1 MPALEDLHV
10 LDLTQYEAGTSCTQF
25 LAWLGAEVVKI
36 EQPGAGDPGRHLSPS
51 GEGMDALYFLSYNSN
66 KRSVALNLRSAEGKR
81 IFLDLLPQFDVLVE
95 NFSLGTMERLG
106 LGYETLK
113 QIHPG
118 LIYATVKGF
127 GLSGPY
133 AEFHSYEMIAQ
144 AAGGAFS
151 VTGESDGP
159 PERSGGNLGD
169 TGSGMVL
176 AGGILAAY
184 IQRLKTGEGQIVE
197 VSQQEAV
204 LNAVRTAFSR
214 RETSGDPVPR
224 RGNRAGVPTALYPC
238 APGGPNDYVYIMT
251 PTRHMVD
258 SLLAAIGHPELVT
271 DPRFETAQARAE
283 HQDELWQVI
292 AGWTQQRTKYEVME
306 TLGPQGVP
314 AGAVLDSGDV
324 LTDRHLQARG
334 SIWTMHHPVRGDWPL
349 AGPPV
354 RLHASRAELRSAPLL
369 GQHTDEVLAEK
380 LGLDAEALLRLREA
394 GAIGAPASVP
404 VSAS

>member
-1 MPALEDLHV
+1 MPALEDLHI
-10 LDLTQYEAGTSCTQF
+10 LDLTQYEAGTSCTQL

-36 EQPGAGDPGRHLSPS
+36 EQPGAGDPGRHLNPA
-51 GEGMDALYFLSYNSN
+51 GEGADALYFLSYNSN
-66 KRSVALNLRSAEGKR
+66 KRSVTLNLRSPQGKR
-81 IFLDLLPQFDVLVE
+81 VFLDLLPKFDVLVE
-95 NFSLGTMERLG
+95 NFSLGTMEKLG

-113 QIHPG
+113 QIHPT

-133 AEFHSYEMIAQ
+133 SEFHSYEMIAQ

-151 VTGESDGP
+151 ITGGEDSP
-159 PERSGGNLGD
+159 PLRSGGNLGD
-169 TGSGMVL
+169 TGSGMIL

-204 LNAVRTAFSR
+204 LNAVRTTVAR
-214 RETSGDPVPR
+214 RDVLGDPVPR
-224 RGNRAGVPTALYPC
+224 RGNRSTVPTDLYPC
-238 APGGPNDYVYIMT
+238 APGGPNDYVYLMT

-258 SLLAAIGHPELVT
+258 TLLAAIGRPELVT
-271 DPRFETAQARAE
+271 DPRFDSDSERAK
-283 HQDELWQVI
+283 HQDELWEII
-292 AGWTQQRTKYEVME
+292 AGWTRQRTKYEVME

-314 AGAVLDSGDV
+314 AGAVLDSGDI
-324 LTDRHLQARG
+324 LTDKHLRARG

-354 RLHASRAELRSAPLL
+354 RLHASPPELRPAPLL
-369 GQHTDEVLAEK
+369 GQHTDEVLSEK
-380 LGLDAEALLRLREA
+380 LGLDGDALRSLRES
-394 GAIGAPASVP
+394 GAIGPRPNVP